1 MHTWTSSKQGMLRFL
16 LAMSKKALS
25 GGIKQIVPE
34 RAWGEVRDRKTK
46 RLLLLSWWTK
56 ASCVQI
62 WSFGICT
69 CTVEEQT
76 TSSWSS
82 FSALTT
88 VNPLPFPR
96 RTPANPWEGAFNR
109 FCLPF
114 TFAVYL
120 VLLMSPLCTQWCRTC
135 ITHPLTIFKA
145 LARVA
150 H

>member
-1 MHTWTSSKQGMLRFL
+1 MWTSSKQGMLRFL
-16 LAMSKKALS
+16 LSMSKNALS
-25 GGIKQIVPE
+25 GNIKQIVPE
-34 RAWGEVRDRKTK
+34 RALCEVRDRKTK
-46 RLLLLSWWTK
+46 PLLLLSWWTK

-69 CTVEEQT
+69 CTVEEQS
-76 TSSWSS
+76 TSLWSS

-96 RTPANPWEGAFNR
+96 RTPANPWEGAFNH
-109 FCLPF
+109 FCLAF
-114 TFAVYL
+114 TFAVNL
-120 VLLMSPLCTQWCRTC
+120 VLLMSPLCTQRGGTC

-145 LARVA
+145 LAKVA